1 MADAEASSLVQSSSR
16 AEEVRAMWVVRTA
29 LVSPQ
34 SVSRVVEL
42 AAENGFNTLI
52 VQVRGRGDAYYL
64 GGLEPR
70 AEVLE
75 EQPPDFD
82 PLAQILAEAHR
93 AGIAVH
99 AWLNTFF
106 CWSGDKP
113 PKAPNH
119 VVNAHPEWLL
129 RDADGKVVIQPGDE
143 VEGAYLDPAHPNAR
157 RFVHD
162 VFLDVASRYD
172 ADGVHF
178 DFVRYPSAD
187 IGYSDYDLSAFRAFV
202 LPKLPPDQVN
212 SLNNSPDPLIYPK
225 TFPGEWSNW
234 KRNNVTALVRSVYE
248 DVKRLK
254 PRLVVSAAT
263 IAWGTYAGFENSNA
277 YTRVGQDWFGWLRDG
292 ILDAAC
298 PMAYHQDTERFSGWI
313 EAAVRNSCGRAIWA
327 GIGSY
332 LISPE
337 STAEKIN
344 AARRLG
350 ADGFCIFS
358 YNAVTEEG
366 ASDQYLKAVA
376 RLAGL
381 KP

>member
-1 MADAEASSLVQSSSR
+1 MADAEASSLAQSSSR

-162 VFLDVASRYD
+162 VFLDVASRYNV
-172 ADGVHF
+172 DGVHF

-187 IGYSDYDLSAFRAFV
+187 IGYSDYDLER
-202 LPKLPPDQVN
+202 LP
-212 SLNNSPDPLIYPK
+212 SLCGPK
-225 TFPGEWSNW
+225 TAAGPGE
-234 KRNNVTALVRSVYE
+234 L
-248 DVKRLK
+248 
-254 PRLVVSAAT
+254 
-263 IAWGTYAGFENSNA
+263 
-277 YTRVGQDWFGWLRDG
+277 
-292 ILDAAC
+292 
-298 PMAYHQDTERFSGWI
+298 SG
-313 EAAVRNSCGRAIWA
+313 
-327 GIGSY
+327 
-332 LISPE
+332 
-337 STAEKIN
+337 
-344 AARRLG
+344 
-350 ADGFCIFS
+350 
-358 YNAVTEEG
+358 
-366 ASDQYLKAVA
+366 
-376 RLAGL
+376 
-381 KP
+381 